1 MQSLFVCIS
10 EDYKMLVERG
20 VQVMNVEVV
29 GAAYDIASYYLMQT
43 GAIKDTSL
51 VSNPLLEI
59 IYDMFNRGDRN
70 KIRLANKAISKFER
84 MPAQV

>member
-1 MQSLFVCIS
+1 
-10 EDYKMLVERG
+10 MLVERG